1 MSYAI
6 FDDAGNCMGMS
17 AVERDGYEEVEFDL
31 GVSIKKVDGTVRMMT
46 DDELSAADT
55 ARKHCCSRC

>member
-17 AVERDGYEEVEFDL
+17 ACQSATAMKRDRV
-31 GVSIKKVDGTVRMMT
+31 
-46 DDELSAADT
+46 
-55 ARKHCCSRC
+55 